1 MPNTESA
8 VSAAMEREMT
18 AAEKSH
24 GRTVES
30 YLFDFDGLME
40 AVEIVRKVVGPTPQI
55 DWPMLHD
62 RTGAEVWVKH
72 ENHLPTGA
80 FKMRGGLV
88 MANSIASG
96 RNGPLP
102 AGIITASAG
111 NHGLSQT
118 FAGLRAGLK
127 VTIVVPLTGN
137 AEKIAAIRAMGA
149 EVITDGHDFTAS
161 YEISRK
167 IAKDRGLLMIEP
179 FHPDLIRGVATYAY
193 ELFSAV
199 HRLDT
204 VYVPIGLGSGIC
216 GMIRTRDL
224 LGLKTKVVGV
234 VSKHSAT
241 YALSFD
247 AKRPVP
253 TETADTIADGL
264 SVRVPNPFAVEI
276 INGGADRIIQVDDDE
291 IREAARIYHT
301 DTHNMAEGAGVAA
314 LAGLMQER
322 DKMQGKR
329 VAVIMSGANISRPLL
344 AEILK

>member
-1 MPNTESA
+1 
-8 VSAAMEREMT
+8 MT
-18 AAEKSH
+18 AAENPQE
-24 GRTVES
+24 RTVES

-40 AVEIVRKVVGPTPQI
+40 AVEIVRKVIGPTPQI
-55 DWPMLHD
+55 DWPMLRD

-88 MANSIASG
+88 MANSIVTG
-96 RNGPLP
+96 RYGPLP
-102 AGIITASAG
+102 KGIITATAG

-127 VTIVVPLTGN
+127 VTIVVPVTGN
-137 AEKIAAIRAMGA
+137 AEKIAAIRSMGA
-149 EVITDGHDFTAS
+149 EVVVEGHDFTAS
-161 YEISRK
+161 YEIAQK
-167 IAKDRGLLMIEP
+167 MAVDRGLLLIEP

-199 HRLDT
+199 HHIDT

-224 LGLKTKVVGV
+224 LGLPTKVVGV
-234 VSKHSAT
+234 VSKHAAT

-247 AKRPVP
+247 AKKPVS
-253 TETADTIADGL
+253 TDTADTIADGL
-264 SVRVPNPFAVEI
+264 SVRVPNNFAVEI
-276 INGGADRIIQVDDDE
+276 INRGADRIIQVDDAE
-291 IREAARIYHT
+291 IREAVRAYHT
-301 DTHNMAEGAGVAA
+301 DTHNLAEGAGVAA

-322 DKMQGKR
+322 DRMQGKR
-329 VAVIMSGANISRPLL
+329 VAVVMSGANISRPLL
-344 AEILK
+344 AEVLS